1 MDKIMRYPRL
11 TINVPNFIT
20 VIRILLTP
28 LFVIF
33 LQRDMFQMAILVFTI
48 AGVSD
53 GLDGFIARY
62 FNQRTELGA
71 YLDPIADKFLLIA
84 SFVTLGVQQHIPG
97 WLAVIV
103 ISRDIVIVMG
113 IAVLNI
119 MDIKIRIHPTLIS
132 KVTTFVQ
139 LFTVFLTLLYPQNPS
154 EPLIKNVMFW
164 ITAVLTTISGLHYM
178 MLGLNTFQ
186 NGQDRLIR

>member
-1 MDKIMRYPRL
+1 MRYPRL

-53 GLDGFIARY
+53 GLDGFIARC

-71 YLDPIADKFLLIA
+71 YLDPIADKFLLVA
-84 SFVTLGVQQHIPG
+84 SFVTLGIQQHIPG

-132 KVTTFVQ
+132 KVTTFAQ
-139 LFTVFLTLLYPQNPS
+139 LFTVFLTLLYPQIPS
-154 EPLIKNVMFW
+154 EPFAKYVMFW
-164 ITAVLTTISGLHYM
+164 LTAVLTTISGLHYM

-186 NGQDRLIR
+186 IGHDRLIR

>member
-1 MDKIMRYPRL
+1 MKYPRL
-11 TINVPNFIT
+11 TINVPNLIT

-33 LQRDMFQMAILVFTI
+33 LQRDMFPMAILVFTT

-53 GLDGFIARY
+53 GLDGFIARV

-84 SFVTLGVQQHIPG
+84 SFVTLGIQQYIPG

-139 LFTVFLTLLYPQNPS
+139 LFTVFLTLLYPKVPS
-154 EPLIKNVMFW
+154 EPMAKYVMFW
-164 ITAVLTTISGLHYM
+164 LTAVLTTVSGLHYM

>member
-1 MDKIMRYPRL
+1 LKYPRL
-11 TINVPNFIT
+11 TVNIPNFIT

-33 LQRDMFQMAILVFTI
+33 MLREMFPIAILIFTI
-48 AGVSD
+48 AGISD
-53 GLDGFIARY
+53 GLDGFIARC

-71 YLDPIADKFLLIA
+71 YLDPIADKFLLVA
-84 SFVTLGVQQHIPG
+84 SFITLGVQQHIPG

-113 IAVLNI
+113 IAVLSI
-119 MDIKIRIHPTLIS
+119 MDIKVRIHPSPVS
-132 KVTTFVQ
+132 KVTTFAQ
-139 LFTVFLTLLYPQNPS
+139 LTTVFLTLLYPQIPS
-154 EPLIKNVMFW
+154 EPMAKYVMFW
-164 ITAVLTTISGLHYM
+164 ITAVLNTVSGLHYM

-186 NGQDRLIR
+186 NGQDKQIR

>member
-1 MDKIMRYPRL
+1 MKFKYPRL
-11 TINVPNFIT
+11 TINIPNFIT
-20 VIRILLTP
+20 VVRILITP

-33 LQRDMFQMAILVFTI
+33 LLRDMFPIAILIFSI
-48 AGVSD
+48 AGISD
-53 GLDGFIARY
+53 GLDGFIARC

-71 YLDPIADKFLLIA
+71 YLDPIADKFLLMA
-84 SFVTLGVQQHIPG
+84 SFVTLGAQQHIPG

-113 IAVLNI
+113 IAVLSI

-132 KVTTFVQ
+132 KVTTFAQ
-139 LFTVFLTLLYPQNPS
+139 LITVFLTLLYPGAPMV
-154 EPLIKNVMFW
+154 PMAKYVMFW
-164 ITAVLTTISGLHYM
+164 ITAAFTTISGLHYM
-178 MLGLNTFQ
+178 VVGLNTLH

>member
-1 MDKIMRYPRL
+1 MKFKYPRL

-20 VIRILLTP
+20 VVRILITP

-33 LQRDMFQMAILVFTI
+33 LLRDMFPIAILIFSI
-48 AGVSD
+48 AGISD
-53 GLDGFIARY
+53 GLDGFIARC

-71 YLDPIADKFLLIA
+71 YLDPVADKFLLMA
-84 SFVTLGVQQHIPG
+84 SFITLGVQQHIPG

-113 IAVLNI
+113 IAVLAV

-132 KVTTFVQ
+132 KMTTFAQ
-139 LFTVFLTLLYPQNPS
+139 LITVFLTLLYPGVPS
-154 EPLIKNVMFW
+154 EPIAKYVMFW
-164 ITAVLTTISGLHYM
+164 ITAAFTTISGLHYM
-178 MLGLNTFQ
+178 VVGLNTLQ

>member
-1 MDKIMRYPRL
+1 MKYPRL
-11 TINVPNFIT
+11 TVNVPNFIT

-28 LFVIF
+28 VFVICLLRNKF
-33 LQRDMFQMAILVFTI
+33 DIAILVFTI
-48 AGVSD
+48 AGISD
-53 GLDGFIARY
+53 GLDGFIARC

-71 YLDPIADKFLLIA
+71 YLDPIADKSLLMA

-103 ISRDIVIVMG
+103 ISRDIVIVTG
-113 IAVLNI
+113 IAVLTI
-119 MDIKIRIHPTLIS
+119 MDIKIRIQPTLIS

-139 LFTVFLTLLYPQNPS
+139 LFTVFLTLLYPGIPS
-154 EPLIKNVMFW
+154 EPVTKYVMFW
-164 ITAVLTTISGLHYM
+164 VTAVLTTISGLHYM